1 MSAVRMVRYCGWS
14 PIALST
20 CRNKLRRYLTR
31 FLRHR
36 RRLLRLASGRDKPC
50 KRPPGTGRGPF
61 VVWVGGSSA
70 ADVGALDL
78 AQELDVGLGGAHLV
92 DHQLERLG
100 GLEGA
105 EHAAELPGHH
115 QLLVAEQQLLL
126 TGRGGVDV
134 EGGEDAALGQLAVQP
149 NLHVPGALE
158 LLEDDLVHA
167 RAGVHQ
173 RGREDRQRAAVLDI
187 SGRAEEALGRVERR
201 GVDAAGEDLAARGG
215 GEVVGTR
222 QAGDAVQQDHHVL
235 AVLDQ
240 ALGPLDGQLGDLA
253 VVVAGPVEGRGDHL
267 RPGRALHVGDLFRP
281 LADQQDDQD
290 HLGIVDADRV
300 GDLLHQGG
308 LARLGR
314 GHDQPALALADRAH
328 DVHDP
333 GRDLR
338 RGVLEPETLVGVQ
351 RGEVF
356 EVLAVARGI
365 GLHPVDLVAAA
376 QRHAPDHRQ
385 RHVDVVG
392 TRQEAV
398 DPQEA
403 VPVLGADVERASA
416 GDLGP
421 VVGRAAALT
430 AIGSV
435 EDRHAA
441 LVAAVAV
448 AAAAVAVAP
457 PATALLLA
465 GLVVPAT
472 AALLGAVPVT
482 ALAALAALLALL
494 ARRLLP
500 FGGQAAEL
508 ADLTHLA
515 IAAAGLA
522 GLTALPLPCASAALR
537 GGAVGRGLTAG
548 GRLGPLL
555 CRLAR
560 GLRGRG
566 RAGLPGLVAGTGRLA
581 GGAGAG
587 AGGRPRLGLPRG
599 RVRRGTARCRPGGHL
614 LGTAPGLLAR
624 GPAVAVAGL
633 NGGAGLTGVRAR
645 AGRLRARPVGDGRLG
660 DHRAG
665 AACSAPAGALRAVRA
680 VGRVAAWQRLLPGR
694 SHGRSRGT
702 GCRAAPTTTAG
713 SRRRNELDT
722 LGLGDDGADEVG
734 LAQTLVTLDT
744 H

>member
-314 GHDQPALALADRAH
+314 GDDQPALALADRAH

-365 GLHPVDLVAAA
+365 GLHPVDLVDPDQRGVLLRVPGQLDRALDLVAAA

-448 AAAAVAVAP
+448 AAAAVAGAP

-581 GGAGAG
+581 GG
-587 AGGRPRLGLPRG
+587 
-599 RVRRGTARCRPGGHL
+599 RVRRGPPG
-614 LGTAPGLLAR
+614 AD
-624 GPAVAVAGL
+624 
-633 NGGAGLTGVRAR
+633 R
-645 AGRLRARPVGDGRLG
+645 AGTCSARRPASSPVGRPLP
-660 DHRAG
+660 
-665 AACSAPAGALRAVRA
+665 SPA
-680 VGRVAAWQRLLPGR
+680 
-694 SHGRSRGT
+694 
-702 GCRAAPTTTAG
+702 
-713 SRRRNELDT
+713 
-722 LGLGDDGADEVG
+722 
-734 LAQTLVTLDT
+734 
-744 H
+744 